1 MNQKLLV
8 KDVMT
13 KKVIYVSPEDEI
25 NKVSTILTENRIHG
39 VPVMEGEKIVGIITE
54 TDFFTKSFP
63 NFYLPSYVDFLKNAE
78 FVDSFGGENK
88 KKVKEIISAQA
99 KDIMTSP
106 CITIVPD
113 TEINKVIDLMRVRQ
127 FVTLPVADN
136 EGKLVG
142 IITTVDILKLI

>member
-1 MNQKLLV
+1 
-8 KDVMT
+8 MT

>member
-142 IITTVDILKLI
+142 IITTVDILKLL

>member
-1 MNQKLLV
+1 MNPKLLV

-13 KKVIYVSPEDEI
+13 EKVIFVSPEDEI
-25 NKVSTILTENRIHG
+25 NKVSAILTENRIHG
-39 VPVMEGEKIVGIITE
+39 VPVMEDGKITGIITE

-63 NFYLPSYVDFLKNAE
+63 NFFLPSYVDFLKNAQ

-88 KKVKEIISAQA
+88 KKVKEIISAKA

-106 CITIVPD
+106 CLSVKPD

-127 FVTLPVADN
+127 FATLPVEN
-136 EGKLVG
+136 EKGGLVG
-142 IITTVDILKLI
+142 IITVTDILKLI